1 MVGQLHP
8 RELVLAAP
16 ILQVALEALI
26 HLLDANAGAAQ
37 AGRVLESQAVRLT
50 VPESNADVL
59 ALEGAMYR

>member
-1 MVGQLHP
+1 MMGAYGSFFQLDVSTVGQLCP

-37 AGRVLESQAVRLT
+37 AGRVF
-50 VPESNADVL
+50 
-59 ALEGAMYR
+59 